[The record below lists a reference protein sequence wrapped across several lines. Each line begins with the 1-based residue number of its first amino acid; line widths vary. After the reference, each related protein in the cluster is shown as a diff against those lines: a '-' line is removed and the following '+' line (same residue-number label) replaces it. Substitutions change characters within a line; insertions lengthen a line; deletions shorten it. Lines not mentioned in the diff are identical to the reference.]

1 MTKNENNENVI
12 NNKYIIETNIGKG
25 QFGSIYKGYHKKTR
39 EPIAI
44 KFEHSNSPIKLLKNE
59 TTILN
64 YLFNSGSRNI
74 PQVHWYGLFSHNTCL
89 VMTLYD
95 YSLYDLLK
103 NKKKDL
109 SIQQLQYIMLQSLD
123 ILENIHNS
131 FILHRDIKPQNFMIK
146 NNELF
151 LIDFG
156 FSTFYIGDD
165 KNHLPMKNRDKDTDN
180 DTKEQLNI
188 IGTPKYISLNI
199 HNGITPSRR
208 DDLISLGYIYI
219 YLLKRELHWDNLP
232 QLENNDNYQD
242 IHILHPKNQYIK
254 SMKQIECIEKILD
267 NDNNKLY
274 QSILYYI
281 KYCYSLNY
289 DDEPNYYSIKQL
301 FMKMI

>member
-1 MTKNENNENVI
+1 
-12 NNKYIIETNIGKG
+12 
-25 QFGSIYKGYHKKTR
+25 
-39 EPIAI
+39 
-44 KFEHSNSPIKLLKNE
+44 
-59 TTILN
+59 
-64 YLFNSGSRNI
+64 
-74 PQVHWYGLFSHNTCL
+74 
-89 VMTLYD
+89 
-95 YSLYDLLK
+95 
-103 NKKKDL
+103 
-109 SIQQLQYIMLQSLD
+109 
-123 ILENIHNS
+123 
-131 FILHRDIKPQNFMIK
+131 MIK

-165 KNHLPMKNRDKDTDN
+165 KQHLPMKNTDKDEH
-180 DTKEQLNI
+180 TKEQLNI

-254 SMKQIECIEKILD
+254 SMKQLECIEKILD

>member
-1 MTKNENNENVI
+1 MKNNTNVI

-25 QFGSIYKGYHKKTR
+25 QFGSIYKGYHNKTR

-44 KFEHSNSPIKLLKNE
+44 KFEHANSPIKLLKNE

-74 PQVHWYGLFSHNTCL
+74 PQVHWYGLFLNNTCL
-89 VMTLYD
+89 IMTLYD

-109 SIQQLQYIMLQSLD
+109 SIQQIQYIVLQCLD
-123 ILENIHNS
+123 VIESIHKS
-131 FILHRDIKPQNFMIK
+131 FVLHRDIKPHNFMIK

-165 KNHLPMKNRDKDTDN
+165 KKHLPMKIIDKDIN
-180 DTKEQLNI
+180 EQCNI

-208 DDLISLGYIYI
+208 DDLISLGYIFI
-219 YLLKRELHWDNLP
+219 YLLIRELPWDNLP
-232 QLENNDNYQD
+232 MFENKENYQD
-242 IHILHPKNQYIK
+242 IDILHPRNQYIK
-254 SMKQIECIEKILD
+254 CMKQIEYIEKKLSNENNTKDD
-267 NDNNKLY
+267 NTKLRE
-274 QSILYYI
+274 SILTYI

-301 FMKMI
+301 FIKTI

>member
-123 ILENIHNS
+123 ILDNIHNS
-131 FILHRDIKPQNFMIK
+131 FVLHRDIKPQNFMIK

-165 KNHLPMKNRDKDTDN
+165 KQHLPMKNTDKDEDI
-180 DTKEQLNI
+180 KEHVNI

-232 QLENNDNYQD
+232 QLEKNDNYQD

-254 SMKQIECIEKILD
+254 SMKQLECIENILH
-267 NDNNKLY
+267 NDNNKIY